1 MEDPFILGGER
12 FTSRLLMGS
21 SGFPNQQ
28 AMLDALDACGAE
40 IVTVAI
46 RRINLSGQ
54 REDTAFLLDGKC
66 RLLPQTDRDAAL
78 LGINSDLPAARVI
91 GAASLHLPAAA
102 LGHKVDAAHLL
113 LGASVHD
120 AGEVEAA
127 LEAGADYLLAAPVFE
142 TASKTLQRPPL
153 GLAGLRAIAGAVPV
167 PVIALGGIL
176 PERAPA
182 CLQAGAAGVAAM
194 GAVMRADDP
203 ALVVRAFLEAM
214 PR

>member
-1 MEDPFILGGER
+1 MKPPLP
-12 FTSRLLMGS
+12 TPPLMVITNRHIS
-21 SGFPNQQ
+21 ADLP
-28 AMLDALDACGAE
+28 ATIARALDGGAKWILLRE
-40 IVTVAI
+40 RDMAPSARLDLA
-46 RRINLSGQ
+46 RRIK
-54 REDTAFLLDGKC
+54 T
-66 RLLPQTDRDAAL
+66 QTDRDAAL
-78 LGINSDLPAARVI
+78 LGINSDLPAAWVI

>member
-1 MEDPFILGGER
+1 MKPPLP
-12 FTSRLLMGS
+12 TPPLMVITNRHIS
-21 SGFPNQQ
+21 ADLP
-28 AMLDALDACGAE
+28 ATIARALDGGAKWILLRE
-40 IVTVAI
+40 RDMAPSARLDLA
-46 RRINLSGQ
+46 RRIK
-54 REDTAFLLDGKC
+54 T
-66 RLLPQTDRDAAL
+66 QTDRDAAL